1 MKTPTSVY
9 TVDFRN
15 YISNQDYHY
24 NDLKVGKNFITSF
37 KIKSPAETDSRFF
50 CRTSFLLTLLHD
62 NFPIIYLPRR
72 FHGNQI
78 KSGDNPSTGKEV
90 TDSLSFSLI
99 TISPCEFMTESSD
112 TLSPGKVT
120 VTYSRTGLGA
130 TVKSTLYYRQHPSS
144 PYLS

>member
-37 KIKSPAETDSRFF
+37 KIKNEVRQKPILDFSAGLH
-50 CRTSFLLTLLHD
+50 FLLTLLHD

-78 KSGDNPSTGKEV
+78 NSGGQPLNRQRSNRFFKF
-90 TDSLSFSLI
+90 FSHNNFPL
-99 TISPCEFMTESSD
+99 
-112 TLSPGKVT
+112 
-120 VTYSRTGLGA
+120 
-130 TVKSTLYYRQHPSS
+130 
-144 PYLS
+144 